1 MIGLSI
7 LSVVLM
13 VAAEGP
19 TPAPLVPNGALL
31 TRVEGIMV
39 KPEPGDPWTLRL
51 VGEAADPEGR
61 TRDFI
66 LLPSK
71 LLEEMEQTEASSE
84 QSPVFTVT
92 GTVSL
97 FDHRNWLMPQHV
109 ETQSEHAARSTP
121 SVEPANPNEAED
133 GLRPSQSAGD
143 SIADIVAD
151 LQSSIQTLPRS
162 LDAGSSTSVTANAVP
177 DGTLILSRR
186 GRLLRGRYGA
196 WIFVFDAD
204 AWGEDDAPAVLLPSP
219 TLRTLINQGKRSDYR
234 QPMHVSG
241 SLSSY
246 HGRKFLVPTAVTGLR
261 ERPNL
266 SR

>member
-7 LSVVLM
+7 LNVVLM
-13 VAAEGP
+13 VAAIGP
-19 TPAPLVPNGALL
+19 EPAPLVPDGAIL

-51 VGEAADPEGR
+51 TGEAADPEGR

-66 LLPSK
+66 LLPSHV
-71 LLEEMEQTEASSE
+71 LEEMEHAEASATH
-84 QSPVFTVT
+84 SPSFTVT

-109 ETQSEHAARSTP
+109 ETHTQHATRSEPKA
-121 SVEPANPNEAED
+121 EPADPNESNDAMRS
-133 GLRPSQSAGD
+133 GQSAGD

-162 LDAGSSTSVTANAVP
+162 LDSGRSISDDKTKVL

-204 AWGEDDAPAVLLPSP
+204 AWGEEDASVVLLPSP
-219 TLRTLINQGKRSDYR
+219 MLRTLINQGKSSDYR
-234 QPMHVSG
+234 QPVHVSG

-246 HGRKFLVPTAVTGLR
+246 HGRRFLVPTAARKLI

-266 SR
+266 TR